1 MKNEYIE
8 EIISL
13 SNKDKFITPNLI
25 KKIIEDRVNQED
37 SNVIAKFNGVTFGN
51 TNWCGDVMCSCDI
64 TDGNIIVNY
73 KKIIGEYKKI
83 KKINLLEQNLRILSY
98 LFHEVNHLKEESI
111 IELLNFE
118 SLLISYSG
126 LDIFYPIV
134 EKKIKHIRYLLD
146 DNLYK
151 KILDRKINELYLK
164 IYDKIPAERI
174 ANIRSYKEVLEAIYN
189 YPNFKENYNK
199 ELKYINELYKD
210 QYYLGYDNYKKQ
222 DKYYTGPLLDY
233 LKFIKMPDLLD
244 DFDFYCEDIKR
255 FIEKSS
261 KEFTIEER
269 MLYGLPIT
277 LEETNELD
285 KKLIL
290 TK

>member
-1 MKNEYIE
+1 MKNELLE
-8 EIISL
+8 EIIYL
-13 SNKDKFITPNLI
+13 SNNDKYITRDLI
-25 KKIIEDRVNQED
+25 EKIIEDRVNQENK
-37 SNVIAKFNGVTFGN
+37 NVIDKFNGVIFGN
-51 TNWCGDVMCSCDI
+51 THWHGNVMCSCDV
-64 TDGNIIVNY
+64 TDGNILVNY
-73 KKIIGEYKKI
+73 EKIIKEYQKI

-98 LFHEVNHLKEESI
+98 LFHEVNHLKEESV

-118 SLLISYSG
+118 SLLLSYSG
-126 LDIFYPIV
+126 LDMFYPIV
-134 EKKIKHIRYLLD
+134 ENKIKHIRYLTD
-146 DNLYK
+146 DKLYK
-151 KILDRKINELYLK
+151 RILDRKIDELYLK
-164 IYDKIPAERI
+164 IYDKIPAERF
-174 ANIRSYKEVLEAIYN
+174 ANIRSYKEVLESIYN

-244 DFDFYCEDIKR
+244 DFGFYCEDIKV
-255 FIEKSS
+255 FLNKSS
-261 KEFTIEER
+261 KEFSIEER
-269 MLYGLPIT
+269 MLYGLPVT
-277 LEETNELD
+277 LEETDELD